1 MAGRTAT
8 KVNSIVASV
17 SGALSDATDGVHT
30 ECTATVVDVAT
41 DSTTVS
47 SSPAILYGV
56 YVNTALSAHA
66 CPIQDNATD
75 KITLVASLAAG
86 SLLTF
91 PTGLRFETSL
101 IVNPNDAATGNITV
115 FWRAI

>member
-8 KVNSIVASV
+8 KVNQVQTSV
-17 SGALSDATDGVHT
+17 SGVLADATDGVHT
-30 ECTATVVDVAT
+30 ECNATVVDVAT

-47 SSPAILYGV
+47 SAPALLFGI
-56 YVNTALSAHA
+56 YVNTVLSAHA

-75 KITLVASLAAG
+75 KITLIASLAAG
-86 SLLTF
+86 TNLSF
-91 PTGLRFETSL
+91 PGARFETSL

-115 FWRAI
+115 FWRPL